1 MEQPR
6 VSLAG
11 LRAGRLAEAL
21 KVRCGP
27 RDGGLPSLLVEVGRC
42 KVSCCILLPVSL
54 PPPGSRALWAVP
66 GAAPLLPHLAGCRCD
81 DDVMSSCRHGA
92 WVSLT
97 RRKDFLCRLCLSCR
111 TYRNPGLLS
120 SGLGFRLN
128 SGDREVMWARS
139 VYVSIRATHTNAGS
153 GMNGDAALEEKGPW
167 GRRTK

>member
-1 MEQPR
+1 MDRETVGFQ
-6 VSLAG
+6 VSLWRWEDAKFPAASSFLCLCLLLGAVPSG
-11 LRAGRLAEAL
+11 LCLGL
-21 KVRCGP
+21 
-27 RDGGLPSLLVEVGRC
+27 LPSC
-42 KVSCCILLPVSL
+42 PTWQD
-54 PPPGSRALWAVP
+54 A
-66 GAAPLLPHLAGCRCD
+66 
-81 DDVMSSCRHGA
+81 DVMSSCRHGA